1 MVRIQSEVPRTI
13 DTVLNPTG
21 QSLPGRKSDSIF
33 APSGA
38 RGTSGSKESGSLKPA
53 PRLKTLSGK
62 TVYLVDGRFAGGYE
76 FLIQMQNWFAE
87 NMPEVKTIIK
97 RKVYNMFM
105 EEPDL
110 WPEIG
115 EKGDAMI
122 MGVGG

>member
-1 MVRIQSEVPRTI
+1 MVRIQSEIPRRI

-21 QSLPGRKSDSIF
+21 QPLPGRKADSIF
-33 APSGA
+33 APSG
-38 RGTSGSKESGSLKPA
+38 SKEPGSLKPA

>member
-1 MVRIQSEVPRTI
+1 MVRIQSEMPRTI
-13 DTVLNPTG
+13 DTVLNPKG
-21 QSLPGRKSDSIF
+21 QPLSGRKSHSIF
-33 APSGA
+33 APPGA
-38 RGTSGSKESGSLKPA
+38 RGAKESGSLKPA